1 MTAYTLLIVYLDT
14 TYVILEHGAECCPA
28 QVFPYHRFIHAISAA
43 VVTFD
48 GVLNKRL
55 SESIQRLQLRVHAFM
70 YYQSSG
76 DERVEW

>member
-1 MTAYTLLIVYLDT
+1 MTAYKPLIVYLDT
-14 TYVILEHGAECCPA
+14 TYVILEHGAECCPV

-48 GVLNKRL
+48 DVLKKRL
-55 SESIQRLQLRVHAFM
+55 SESIQCLQLRVHVFM
-70 YYQSSG
+70 YQSSG